1 MAKKPVSKKIE
12 KRVKKG
18 VKAVEKKAKSVEKK
32 AKSVGKK
39 AKKSVEKKAKA
50 MDKKAKSVG
59 KKAKKSVGK
68 KARAVDKKAK
78 SVGKSAKKKLR
89 SSKASKAK
97 VASLAAAGVA
107 GIAGIA
113 AALHYLRRDSKGRAK
128 LQVVAK
134 DSEWHV
140 IAKGKDDPV
149 ERFSTKEEAV
159 EAGRKAAQ
167 KAAPS
172 DLVIHRLDGSVM
184 RSHSYEPAT

>member
-1 MAKKPVSKKIE
+1 MAKKPVSKTLE

-18 VKAVEKKAKSVEKK
+18 AKAMEKKAKAVEKKAKT
-32 AKSVGKK
+32 VGKT
-39 AKKSVEKKAKA
+39 
-50 MDKKAKSVG
+50 
-59 KKAKKSVGK
+59 
-68 KARAVDKKAK
+68 AR
-78 SVGKSAKKKLR
+78 KKLK
-89 SSKASKAK
+89 SSKGPSKAK

-128 LQVVAK
+128 LHVVAR
-134 DSEWHV
+134 DAEWHV
-140 IAKGKDDPV
+140 TAEGKDDPV

-172 DLVIHRLDGSVM
+172 DLIIHRLDGSVM
-184 RSHSYEPAT
+184 RSHSYEPEK

>member
-1 MAKKPVSKKIE
+1 MAKKPISKKLE

-18 VKAVEKKAKSVEKK
+18 AKAMEKKAKAVEKKAKT
-32 AKSVGKK
+32 VGKT
-39 AKKSVEKKAKA
+39 
-50 MDKKAKSVG
+50 
-59 KKAKKSVGK
+59 
-68 KARAVDKKAK
+68 AR
-78 SVGKSAKKKLR
+78 KKLQ
-89 SSKASKAK
+89 SSKGSSKAK

-128 LQVVAK
+128 LHVLAR

-140 IAKGKDDPV
+140 TAEGKDDPV

-172 DLVIHRLDGSVM
+172 DLIIHRLDGSVM
-184 RSHSYEPAT
+184 RSHSYEPEE